1 MPMAGCHKPR
11 GKYIVTGGPLI
22 DTKQFQRRVL
32 AVVVLMA
39 LLLTGLG
46 SVLYDLQ
53 INNGEA
59 YRRQSQY
66 KIAETETVEAGRGQ
80 ILDRNGRVLV
90 SDKAV
95 YQVKLNT
102 SLMGKAQERNDAIL
116 SLLQVARATG
126 TEWEDTLPISRQAP
140 FTFTTDNPYYA
151 LTDNED
157 GTQSRTLTR
166 LGKLCVKMKW
176 IQDPTKDPEP
186 VSDEETAPQK
196 QGFFDKLKSIFS
208 GGNSASDQ
216 SAPQE
221 KEEDTSLPTAE
232 QLLGRLCLYFDLAK
246 QPEGSQSTALS
257 QLDLGGLGQDQ
268 VRDAAGVLYEQLLRT
283 KGVNQTA
290 YRFAADVNIDFISRV
305 KELSIPGVSIEAT
318 TTRQYHTTYAAHL
331 LGRVAAIDPDEWTSY
346 YKTADIDG
354 DGEPDYQ
361 MNDTVGKEGAE
372 RAFENYLRGSSGVRA
387 LERNTS
393 GKVVSETWLT
403 DPKPGNNVVL
413 TIDLDLQGTV
423 EDVLANSIPK
433 LSSKEVEG
441 AACVVLDVNN
451 GDVLASASYPT
462 FSLAT
467 YGQDIAQNSSNP
479 LKPLT
484 NRALTG
490 TYPPGSTFKMVTAIA
505 GLEEGIITPS
515 TKILDKGAYT
525 YYPGTPPK
533 CWIYRQHGTTHGLVN
548 VSEAIKVSCNY
559 FFYDVGRR
567 LGIDRL
573 VDYATRFGLGEK
585 TGIELGEKAGV
596 MASREYTESR
606 GQKWYDGNTLS
617 VAIGQENSA
626 FTPIQLANYIATLVN
641 GGTRYSTHLLK
652 EVKSSDFTNVEYSYE
667 PKVLSTIDIQPKNLE
682 AVKAGMLALT
692 SDGSVSRYFQNLG
705 VKVGAKTG
713 SAQISAQTES
723 NAVFVCFAPYD
734 KPEIAMAIVVEH
746 GGSGSELGAMA
757 ADILSYYFSAKD
769 SQDEVPT
776 ENTLTR

>member
-1 MPMAGCHKPR
+1 MPQK
-11 GKYIVTGGPLI
+11 GGPLI

-53 INNGEA
+53 INNGET

-102 SLMGKAQERNDAIL
+102 SLMGKAPQRNQAIL

-305 KELSIPGVSIEAT
+305 KELSIPGVVIEAT

-441 AACVVLDVNN
+441 AACVILDVNN

-573 VDYATRFGLGEK
+573 VDYATRFGLGQK
-585 TGIELGEKAGV
+585 TGIELGEKPGV

-652 EVKSSDFTNVEYSYE
+652 EVKASDFTSVEYSYQ
-667 PKVLSTIDIQPKNLE
+667 PQVLSTIDIQPKNLE

-757 ADILSYYFSAKD
+757 ADILSYYFSAKQT
-769 SQDEVPT
+769 QDEVPT

>member
-1 MPMAGCHKPR
+1 MRKTKIIGTIGPASSDEQVFTAMCKAGLNVARLNFSHGTHEEQQAKLDMIRRVREKLDLP
-11 GKYIVTGGPLI
+11 IAIML
-22 DTKQFQRRVL
+22 DTKGPEFRIK
-32 AVVVLMA
+32 
-39 LLLTGLG
+39 TFE
-46 SVLYDLQ
+46 
-53 INNGEA
+53 NG
-59 YRRQSQY
+59 
-66 KIAETETVEAGRGQ
+66 KIT
-80 ILDRNGRVLV
+80 
-90 SDKAV
+90 
-95 YQVKLNT
+95 LND
-102 SLMGKAQERNDAIL
+102 G
-116 SLLQVARATG
+116 
-126 TEWEDTLPISRQAP
+126 AP

-186 VSDEETAPQK
+186 VSDEETVQK
-196 QGFFDKLKSIFS
+196 EPGFFDKLKSIFS

-232 QLLGRLCLYFDLAK
+232 QLLGRLCLYFDLAE
-246 QPEGSQSTALS
+246 QPEEGQSANQTTALS

-413 TIDLDLQGTV
+413 TIDLDLQSTV

-441 AACVVLDVNN
+441 AACVILDVNN

-573 VDYATRFGLGEK
+573 VDYATRFGLGQK
-585 TGIELGEKAGV
+585 TGIELGEKPGV
-596 MASREYTESR
+596 MASREYTESL

-652 EVKSSDFTNVEYSYE
+652 EVKASDFTSVEYSYQ
-667 PKVLSTIDIQPKNLE
+667 PQVLSTIDIQPKNLE
-682 AVKAGMLALT
+682 AVKPGMLALT

-757 ADILSYYFSAKD
+757 ADILSYYFSAKQT
-769 SQDEVPT
+769 QDEVPT

>member
-1 MPMAGCHKPR
+1 M
-11 GKYIVTGGPLI
+11 
-22 DTKQFQRRVL
+22 
-32 AVVVLMA
+32 
-39 LLLTGLG
+39 
-46 SVLYDLQ
+46 
-53 INNGEA
+53 
-59 YRRQSQY
+59 
-66 KIAETETVEAGRGQ
+66 
-80 ILDRNGRVLV
+80 

-102 SLMGKAQERNDAIL
+102 ALMGKAPERNQAIL

-140 FTFTTDNPYYA
+140 FTFTTENPYYA

-186 VSDEETAPQK
+186 VSDEETAPQ
-196 QGFFDKLKSIFS
+196 
-208 GGNSASDQ
+208 
-216 SAPQE
+216 E
-221 KEEDTSLPTAE
+221 KEEDTALPTAE
-232 QLLGRLCLYFDLAK
+232 QLLGRLCLYFDLAE
-246 QPEGSQSTALS
+246 QPADSQSANQTTALS

-305 KELSIPGVSIEAT
+305 KELSIPGVVIEAT

-413 TIDLDLQGTV
+413 TIDLDLQSTV

-433 LSSKEVEG
+433 LSSKEMEG
-441 AACVVLDVNN
+441 AACVILDVNN

-515 TKILDKGAYT
+515 ILDKGAYT

-573 VDYATRFGLGEK
+573 VDYATRFGLGQK

-652 EVKSSDFTNVEYSYE
+652 EVKASDFTSVEYSYQ
-667 PKVLSTIDIQPKNLE
+667 PQVLSTIDIQPKNLE

>member
-1 MPMAGCHKPR
+1 
-11 GKYIVTGGPLI
+11 
-22 DTKQFQRRVL
+22 
-32 AVVVLMA
+32 MA

-433 LSSKEVEG
+433 LASKEVQG
-441 AACVVLDVNN
+441 AACVILDVNN

-462 FSLAT
+462 FSLAA
-467 YGQDIAQNSSNP
+467 YGQDIAKNGSDP
-479 LKPLT
+479 LRPLF
-484 NRALTG
+484 NRALLG

-559 FFYDVGRR
+559 FFFDVGRR

-573 VDYATRFGLGEK
+573 VDYATRFGLGQK
-585 TGIELGEKAGV
+585 TGIELTERSGV
-596 MASREYTESR
+596 MASREYTESL

-652 EVKSSDFTNVEYSYE
+652 EVKASDFTSVEYSYQ
-667 PKVLSTIDIQPKNLE
+667 PQVLSTIDIQPKNLE

-757 ADILSYYFSAKD
+757 ADILSYYFSAKQT
-769 SQDEVPT
+769 QDEVPT

>member
-1 MPMAGCHKPR
+1 M
-11 GKYIVTGGPLI
+11 
-22 DTKQFQRRVL
+22 L

-53 INNGEA
+53 INNGET

-102 SLMGKAQERNDAIL
+102 SLMGKAPERNQAIL

-221 KEEDTSLPTAE
+221 KEEDTALPTAE

-305 KELSIPGVSIEAT
+305 KELSLPGVVIEAT

-413 TIDLDLQGTV
+413 TIDLDLQSTV

-441 AACVVLDVNN
+441 AACVILDVNN

-559 FFYDVGRR
+559 FFFDVGRR

-573 VDYATRFGLGEK
+573 VDYATRFGLGQK
-585 TGIELGEKAGV
+585 TGIELWEKAGV
-596 MASREYTESR
+596 MASREYTESL

-652 EVKSSDFTNVEYSYE
+652 EVKASDFTSVEYSYQ
-667 PKVLSTIDIQPKNLE
+667 PQVLSTIDIQPKNLE

-757 ADILSYYFSAKD
+757 ADILSYYFSAKQT
-769 SQDEVPT
+769 QDEVPT

>member
-1 MPMAGCHKPR
+1 
-11 GKYIVTGGPLI
+11 
-22 DTKQFQRRVL
+22 
-32 AVVVLMA
+32 MA

-126 TEWEDTLPISRQAP
+126 TQWEDTLPISHEAP

-196 QGFFDKLKSIFS
+196 QGFFDKLKSLFS
-208 GGNSASDQ
+208 GGDSSADQ
-216 SAPQE
+216 SAPQQP
-221 KEEDTSLPTAE
+221 EEDLTALPTAE
-232 QLLGRLCLYFDLAK
+232 QLLGRLCLYFDLAE
-246 QPEGSQSTALS
+246 QPEEGQSANQTTALS

-305 KELSIPGVSIEAT
+305 KELSIPGVVIEAT

-331 LGRVAAIDPDEWTSY
+331 LGRVASIDPDEWTSY

-361 MNDTVGKEGAE
+361 MNDTVGKDGAE

-403 DPKPGNNVVL
+403 DPKPGDNVVL

-433 LSSKEVEG
+433 LSSKEAEG

-462 FSLAT
+462 FNLAT
-467 YGQDIAQNSSNP
+467 YGQDIAKNGVDP
-479 LKPLT
+479 LRPLY
-484 NRALTG
+484 NRALMG

-515 TKILDKGAYT
+515 TQIKDLGAYT

-533 CWIYRQHGTTHGLVN
+533 CWIFRQHGTTHGLVN
-548 VSEAIKVSCNY
+548 VSKAIEVSCNY
-559 FFYDVGRR
+559 FIYDVGRR

-573 VDYATRFGLGEK
+573 VDYATRFGLGQK

-596 MASREYTESR
+596 MASREYTESL

-652 EVKSSDFTNVEYSYE
+652 EVKSSDFTNIEYSYE

-723 NAVFVCFAPYD
+723 NAVFVCFAPFD
-734 KPEIAMAIVVEH
+734 KPEIAMTIVVEH

-757 ADILSYYFSAKD
+757 AEILSYYFSAKD

>member
-1 MPMAGCHKPR
+1 
-11 GKYIVTGGPLI
+11 
-22 DTKQFQRRVL
+22 
-32 AVVVLMA
+32 MA

-102 SLMGKAQERNDAIL
+102 SLMGKAPERNQAIL

-126 TEWEDTLPISRQAP
+126 TEWEDTLPISHEAP

-196 QGFFDKLKSIFS
+196 QGFFDKLKSLFS
-208 GGNSASDQ
+208 GGDSSADQ
-216 SAPQE
+216 SAPQQP
-221 KEEDTSLPTAE
+221 EEDLTALPTAE
-232 QLLGRLCLYFDLAK
+232 QLLGRLCLYFDLAQ
-246 QPEGSQSTALS
+246 QPEDSQSTNQNTPLS

-283 KGVNQTA
+283 KGVNQAA
-290 YRFAADVNIDFISRV
+290 YCFATDVNIDFISRV
-305 KELSIPGVSIEAT
+305 KELSIPGVVIEAT

-331 LGRVAAIDPDEWTSY
+331 LGRVASIDPDEWTSY

-361 MNDTVGKEGAE
+361 MNDTVGKDGAE

-403 DPKPGNNVVL
+403 DPQPGDNVVL
-413 TIDLDLQGTV
+413 TIDLDLQSTV
-423 EDVLANSIPK
+423 EDVLATSIPK
-433 LSSKEVEG
+433 LTSKEVEG
-441 AACVVLDVNN
+441 AACVILDVNN

-467 YGQDIAQNSSNP
+467 YGQDIAKNGVDP
-479 LKPLT
+479 LRPLY
-484 NRALTG
+484 NRALMG

-515 TKILDKGAYT
+515 TQIKDLGAYT

-533 CWIYRQHGTTHGLVN
+533 CWIFRQHGTTHGLVN
-548 VSEAIKVSCNY
+548 VSKAIEVSCNY
-559 FFYDVGRR
+559 FFFDVGRR

-573 VDYATRFGLGEK
+573 VDYATRFGLGQK
-585 TGIELGEKAGV
+585 TGIELGEKPGV
-596 MASREYTESR
+596 MASREYTESL
-606 GQKWYDGNTLS
+606 GQKWYEGNTLS

-652 EVKSSDFTNVEYSYE
+652 EVKSSDFTSVEYSYT
-667 PKVLSTIDIQPKNLE
+667 PQVLSTIDIQPKNLE

-713 SAQISAQTES
+713 SAQISAQSQS
-723 NAVFVCFAPYD
+723 NAVFVCFAPFD

-757 ADILSYYFSAKD
+757 AEILSYYFSAKD

>member
-1 MPMAGCHKPR
+1 M
-11 GKYIVTGGPLI
+11 
-22 DTKQFQRRVL
+22 
-32 AVVVLMA
+32 
-39 LLLTGLG
+39 
-46 SVLYDLQ
+46 
-53 INNGEA
+53 
-59 YRRQSQY
+59 
-66 KIAETETVEAGRGQ
+66 
-80 ILDRNGRVLV
+80 
-90 SDKAV
+90 
-95 YQVKLNT
+95 
-102 SLMGKAQERNDAIL
+102 
-116 SLLQVARATG
+116 
-126 TEWEDTLPISRQAP
+126 
-140 FTFTTDNPYYA
+140 
-151 LTDNED
+151 
-157 GTQSRTLTR
+157 
-166 LGKLCVKMKW
+166 
-176 IQDPTKDPEP
+176 
-186 VSDEETAPQK
+186 
-196 QGFFDKLKSIFS
+196 
-208 GGNSASDQ
+208 
-216 SAPQE
+216 
-221 KEEDTSLPTAE
+221 
-232 QLLGRLCLYFDLAK
+232 
-246 QPEGSQSTALS
+246 
-257 QLDLGGLGQDQ
+257 
-268 VRDAAGVLYEQLLRT
+268 RDAAGVLYEQLLRT

-361 MNDTVGKEGAE
+361 MNDTVGKDGAE

-403 DPKPGNNVVL
+403 DPQPGDNVVL
-413 TIDLDLQGTV
+413 TIDLDLQSTV
-423 EDVLANSIPK
+423 ENVLATSIPK
-433 LSSKEVEG
+433 LTSKEVEG
-441 AACVVLDVNN
+441 AACVILDVNN

-467 YGQDIAQNSSNP
+467 YGQDIAKNGVDP
-479 LKPLT
+479 LRPLY
-484 NRALTG
+484 NRALMG

-515 TKILDKGAYT
+515 TQIKDLGAYT

-533 CWIYRQHGTTHGLVN
+533 CWIFRQHGTTHGLVN
-548 VSEAIKVSCNY
+548 VSKAIEVSCNY
-559 FFYDVGRR
+559 FFFDVGRR

-573 VDYATRFGLGEK
+573 VDYATRFGLGQK
-585 TGIELGEKAGV
+585 TGIELGEKPGV
-596 MASREYTESR
+596 MASREYTESL

-652 EVKSSDFTNVEYSYE
+652 EVKSSDFTNVEYSYQ
-667 PKVLSTIDIQPKNLE
+667 PQVLSTIDIQPKNLE

-692 SDGSVSRYFQNLG
+692 SDGSVSRYFQDLG

-713 SAQISAQTES
+713 SAQISAQSQS
-723 NAVFVCFAPYD
+723 NAVFVCFAPFD

>member
-1 MPMAGCHKPR
+1 MDP
-11 GKYIVTGGPLI
+11 
-22 DTKQFQRRVL
+22 KQFSRRL
-32 AVVVLMA
+32 CAVVVLLA
-39 LLLTGLG
+39 LILTGMG
-46 SVLYDLQ
+46 SALYDLQ
-53 INNGEA
+53 INNGED
-59 YRRQSQY
+59 YYRQSQY

-102 SLMGKAQERNDAIL
+102 SLMGKAPERNQAIL

-221 KEEDTSLPTAE
+221 KEEDTALPTAE

-305 KELSIPGVSIEAT
+305 KELSLPGVVIEAT

-573 VDYATRFGLGEK
+573 VDYANRFGLGEK

-757 ADILSYYFSAKD
+757 ADILSYYFSAKQT
-769 SQDEVPT
+769 QDEVPT